1 MKTIPS
7 GETAITA
14 PPGPRES
21 PRAPVYGSI
30 TETQARVRETA
41 ALSVSRIGSL
51 IELKQPA
58 TSPTL
63 HEALLSQDTD
73 RTVLITGSLSNV
85 SAKGQFSQQGE
96 RPSLAGQT
104 KRRVDSFAKHVVSAS
119 CWNSSPGR

>member
-1 MKTIPS
+1 M
-7 GETAITA
+7 
-14 PPGPRES
+14 
-21 PRAPVYGSI
+21 
-30 TETQARVRETA
+30 RETA

-85 SAKGQFSQQGE
+85 SVKGQFSQQGE
-96 RPSLAGQT
+96 RASLAGQT
-104 KRRVDSFAKHVVSAS
+104 KRRVDSFAKHVVSAP